1 MRMKSLV
8 RYANFIQRSCHM
20 IGLAGSLLGYGRS
33 YSCSRQTAN
42 RRPIHTDNFQRS
54 SHTHLHAVGTGLNI
68 TAANH
73 VIHYNLEWNPAVED
87 QATARAFRR
96 GQTKPVTVQR
106 LFHIGTVEEIIDE
119 RMERKR
125 SIAGHAV
132 IGTEGE
138 IDDIADIMRA
148 LELSPILYEGDKN
161 AH

>member
-1 MRMKSLV
+1 MD
-8 RYANFIQRSCHM
+8 
-20 IGLAGSLLGYGRS
+20 GRTAVPD
-33 YSCSRQTAN
+33 RQ
-42 RRPIHTDNFQRS
+42 PIVDRFTQTIS
-54 SHTHLHAVGTGLNI
+54 SAALILNPHAAGTGLNI

-73 VIHYNLEWNPAVED
+73 VIHYNLEWNPAVEE

-138 IDDIADIMRA
+138 VDDIADIMRA
-148 LELSPILYEGDKN
+148 LELSPIL
-161 AH
+161 